1 MNILLFGASGFI
13 GSRIAAVL
21 RARGHTLTTPSHREA
36 DFFALDPA
44 RVRPLFAGQ
53 DVVVNAV
60 GIMHRRADA
69 LETVHHHAPAQLA
82 AWAVEAGVPRWVQLS
97 ALGADAAH
105 PVAFVGSK
113 GRGDAAVMASGM
125 QVAIA
130 RPSLV
135 YGRGGHSTE
144 LFLKLT
150 RLPILALPAGGRFA
164 LQPVHVQDV
173 ADGMAAL
180 VADAPAHG
188 TVINMCGAEVL
199 SLAAYLG
206 VLRQTMH
213 RRRPPRILPIP
224 LALLRPFLPLTNLLS
239 NGVLSAG
246 NIRLLQEGSTAD
258 NHAFAALL
266 QRAPLAP
273 AAFAAQP

>member
-97 ALGADAAH
+97 ALGADVAH
-105 PVAFVGSK
+105 PVVFVGSK
-113 GRGDAAVMASGM
+113 GRGDGGVAASGM

-135 YGRGGHSTE
+135 YGRGGHSTV
-144 LFLKLT
+144 LFL
-150 RLPILALPAGGRFA
+150 
-164 LQPVHVQDV
+164 
-173 ADGMAAL
+173 
-180 VADAPAHG
+180 
-188 TVINMCGAEVL
+188 
-199 SLAAYLG
+199 
-206 VLRQTMH
+206 
-213 RRRPPRILPIP
+213 
-224 LALLRPFLPLTNLLS
+224 
-239 NGVLSAG
+239 
-246 NIRLLQEGSTAD
+246 
-258 NHAFAALL
+258 
-266 QRAPLAP
+266 
-273 AAFAAQP
+273 

>member
-1 MNILLFGASGFI
+1 MRL
-13 GSRIAAVL
+13 
-21 RARGHTLTTPSHREA
+21 TLPGKE
-36 DFFALDPA
+36 
-44 RVRPLFAGQ
+44 
-53 DVVVNAV
+53 
-60 GIMHRRADA
+60 RADA
-69 LETVHHHAPAQLA
+69 
-82 AWAVEAGVPRWVQLS
+82 
-97 ALGADAAH
+97 
-105 PVAFVGSK
+105 
-113 GRGDAAVMASGM
+113 GRVVASGM

-206 VLRQTMH
+206 VLRQTVH
-213 RRRPPRILPIP
+213 PPRILPIP

-273 AAFAAQP
+273 AAFTAQP

>member
-1 MNILLFGASGFI
+1 M
-13 GSRIAAVL
+13 
-21 RARGHTLTTPSHREA
+21 
-36 DFFALDPA
+36 
-44 RVRPLFAGQ
+44 
-53 DVVVNAV
+53 
-60 GIMHRRADA
+60 
-69 LETVHHHAPAQLA
+69 
-82 AWAVEAGVPRWVQLS
+82 
-97 ALGADAAH
+97 
-105 PVAFVGSK
+105 
-113 GRGDAAVMASGM
+113 
-125 QVAIA
+125 
-130 RPSLV
+130 
-135 YGRGGHSTE
+135 
-144 LFLKLT
+144 
-150 RLPILALPAGGRFA
+150 
-164 LQPVHVQDV
+164 HVQDV

-188 TVINMCGAEVL
+188 TVMNMCGAEVL

-213 RRRPPRILPIP
+213 LRRPPRILPIP

-273 AAFAAQP
+273 AAFAAQL

>member
-1 MNILLFGASGFI
+1 M
-13 GSRIAAVL
+13 
-21 RARGHTLTTPSHREA
+21 
-36 DFFALDPA
+36 
-44 RVRPLFAGQ
+44 
-53 DVVVNAV
+53 
-60 GIMHRRADA
+60 
-69 LETVHHHAPAQLA
+69 
-82 AWAVEAGVPRWVQLS
+82 
-97 ALGADAAH
+97 
-105 PVAFVGSK
+105 
-113 GRGDAAVMASGM
+113 
-125 QVAIA
+125 
-130 RPSLV
+130 
-135 YGRGGHSTE
+135 
-144 LFLKLT
+144 KLT

-188 TVINMCGAEVL
+188 TVMNMCGAEVL

-206 VLRQTMH
+206 VLRQTVH
-213 RRRPPRILPIP
+213 QRRPPRILPIP

-258 NHAFAALL
+258 NHAFTALL